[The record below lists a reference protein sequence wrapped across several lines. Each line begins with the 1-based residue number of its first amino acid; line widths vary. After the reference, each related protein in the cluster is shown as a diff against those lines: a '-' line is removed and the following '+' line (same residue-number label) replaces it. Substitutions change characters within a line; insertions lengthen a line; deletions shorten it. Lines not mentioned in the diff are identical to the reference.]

1 MSFIGK
7 ADSIT
12 YGRAA
17 LNYAE
22 NKALEDK
29 HVAHELSRQ
38 FLGGNTPQEILL
50 EMERW
55 REANHHGNI
64 KRGYFWLSFNPSKE
78 VVQQLDTLQKWEDA
92 HNKWLS
98 YMGLDNTQRVVI
110 MHDGADNDTERS
122 HLHALL
128 NRVDLDG
135 NLISDSFIYKR
146 AKAAA
151 ERLAREYNLETAEEL
166 GKDKRSIIKQ
176 KALNALKSLKN
187 VNVDDFYEA
196 CKANGLIVMVRTDG
210 KGYSLGLKGDDTQPI
225 KVSSIDRGL
234 TIQRIIQTFNKL
246 KTAEEKEQ
254 AEEAKRKA
262 QQEREEQR
270 RKELLKQAEEKKNG
284 KLEENAGPSVGRDNS
299 EEKQADRR
307 DQERKEQRPRFGR
320 GK

>member
-1 MSFIGK
+1 MSFVGK

-22 NKALEDK
+22 NKELEDK

-38 FLGGNTPQEILL
+38 FLGGNTSQEILL

-55 REANHHGNI
+55 REVNHYGNI

-78 VVQQLDTLQKWEDA
+78 VIQQLDTHQKWEAA

-151 ERLAREYNLETAEEL
+151 EKLAREYKLKTADEL
-166 GKDKRSIIKQ
+166 GKDKRAIVRE

-187 VNVDDFYEA
+187 VNMVDFYEA
-196 CKANGLIVMVRTDG
+196 CKVNGLSVMVRLDG
-210 KGYSLGLKGDDTQPI
+210 KGYSLGLDGDDAQPM
-225 KVSSIDRGL
+225 KVSAIDREL
-234 TIQRIIQTFNKL
+234 TIHRITQTFNKL
-246 KTAEEKEQ
+246 KAAEEKER
-254 AEEAKRKA
+254 AEEAKWKA
-262 QQEREEQR
+262 LQEKKEQR
-270 RKELLKQAEEKKNG
+270 GKEQLKQVEKKKNG
-284 KLEENAGPSVGRDNS
+284 KLEENARPSAGRDHS
-299 EEKQADRR
+299 EERQADRR
-307 DQERKEQRPRFGR
+307 EQEREEQCPSR
-320 GK
+320 GWRR

>member
-1 MSFIGK
+1 MSFVGK

-22 NKALEDK
+22 NKELEDK

-55 REANHHGNI
+55 REVNHHGNI

-78 VVQQLDTLQKWEDA
+78 VIQQLDTPQKWESA

-98 YMGLDNTQRVVI
+98 YMRLDNTQRVVI
-110 MHDGADNDTERS
+110 MHDGADNDNERT

-135 NLISDSFIYKR
+135 NIISDSFIYKR

-151 ERLAREYNLETAEEL
+151 EKLAREYNLKTADEL
-166 GKDKRSIIKQ
+166 GKDKRVIIRGKV
-176 KALNALKSLKN
+176 LNALKSLKN
-187 VNVDDFYEA
+187 INMADFYEA
-196 CKANGLIVMVRTDG
+196 CETNGLSVIIRTDG
-210 KGYSLGLKGDDTQPI
+210 KGYSLGLEGDDAQPI
-225 KVSSIDRGL
+225 KVSAIDRGL
-234 TIQRIIQTFNKL
+234 TIQRITQTFNKL
-246 KTAEEKEQ
+246 KVSEEKER
-254 AEEAKRKA
+254 ADEARRKA
-262 QQEREEQR
+262 QQEKEEQK
-270 RKELLKQAEEKKNG
+270 RKEQLKQAEEKKNG
-284 KLEENAGPSVGRDNS
+284 QHEENARPSVGRDNS
-299 EEKQADRR
+299 EEIQADRR
-307 DQERKEQRPRFGR
+307 EQKQEEQRPSR
-320 GK
+320 GWRR